1 MMNVKSNI
9 DEIIDIDPAGEYE
22 DIVGDTN
29 GTQS

>member
-9 DEIIDIDPAGEYE
+9 EDITDIDPAGEYE
-22 DIVGDTN
+22 NINGDTN

>member
-22 DIVGDTN
+22 NINGDKDDTK
-29 GTQS
+29 S